1 MTETLSVIVP
11 VFNNAESLH
20 ALNDEFTKTEA
31 GLEDDL
37 DLRLQLIFVDD
48 GSTDDSLAKLLEIQR
63 GRDNATVV
71 KHTRNFGA
79 VAALKTG
86 YKFVVGD
93 CFMLIAADLQDPVDR
108 IVDLARQWRARSK
121 FTILIREKRDDPGIT
136 RLLSGIFYRL
146 VRALVAR
153 DYPKNGFDVAL
164 LDRQL
169 LPHMQHSAT
178 EFPSLRS

>member
-86 YKFVVGD
+86 GD
-93 CFMLIAADLQDPVDR
+93 VPISVE
-108 IVDLARQWRARSK
+108 
-121 FTILIREKRDDPGIT
+121 IRGA
-136 RLLSGIFYRL
+136 G
-146 VRALVAR
+146 VA
-153 DYPKNGFDVAL
+153 G
-164 LDRQL
+164 
-169 LPHMQHSAT
+169 
-178 EFPSLRS
+178 